1 MIKQLVEV
9 AKFQRAFGQNVETQ
23 PTLISKDKAYLRFE
37 LMKEENEEYLQACLE
52 QDLVE
57 VADALTDQ
65 LYILCGTILEHG
77 MQEIIE
83 KCFEEVQRSN
93 MSKLDDEGLPVINGE
108 NGILDDTRP
117 LGKVLKSKNFVQPN
131 LKQFLIKEESPKKEK
146 FFPLKKGDKFLCK
159 EDFVMDDGRVEYTKD
174 KIYISEI
181 DDCVTNNS
189 GNVHHAHTELGN
201 LQEYLT
207 KI

>member
-23 PTLISKDKAYLRFE
+23 PTLISEDKAYLRFE
-37 LMKEENEEYLQACLE
+37 LMKEENEEYLQACLKK
-52 QDLVE
+52 DLVE

-77 MQEIIE
+77 MQEVIE

-93 MSKLDDEGLPVINGE
+93 MSKLDDEGLPIINGE

-117 LGKVLKSKNFVQPN
+117 LGKVLKSKNFVKPN
-131 LKQFLIKEESPKKEK
+131 LKQFL
-146 FFPLKKGDKFLCK
+146 
-159 EDFVMDDGRVEYTKD
+159 
-174 KIYISEI
+174 
-181 DDCVTNNS
+181 
-189 GNVHHAHTELGN
+189 
-201 LQEYLT
+201 
-207 KI
+207 